1 MKEKR
6 QTKILNSICQCLL
19 DFYSKYYMF
28 GEVGV
33 FLLDRMEN
41 SSMSPFR
48 LKHEHYMQALNDY
61 NCIDLLYAIEQGK
74 WCRIQYKHGMN
85 GEKIELLC
93 YPIEIRVGFR
103 NGRESLVYYE
113 PFKECYTTLRLE
125 FIESI
130 YYCEDQEIRQ
140 VLQKYDERYTNE
152 FIDMEIENARRSI
165 KNSWGI
171 STTVGQQKNAM
182 TPAILH
188 KVKMRIA
195 FDPKM
200 EGFIRRRLQRECR
213 LGQVVVNETEGY
225 IDFEVEVTD
234 AGELIPWVRSF
245 YCRIISCEGIPE
257 DRFEMKKD
265 VEMMLQRIKPD
276 YEEKRKDLSSSMIS
290 QLKLQKDRWQIPNEI
305 QTVFPKGTSA
315 QIHSKIFHEIF
326 SARYYIIAESLMQK
340 YRYNMSGDSFA
351 EEKRNKQIIRAAVR
365 KCEKQIGEN
374 TGRNI
379 NGDVKALL
387 EDPQYGFVIKK
398 ENSKESVNDRKHS
411 EKYNFYELTGKI
423 LDMEEPAFYKD
434 IIPLSEIEKRW
445 LLSVL
450 DDSKVDYFLNREE
463 INAVKKSIQEN
474 VFTDKTFYDKA
485 EHIHMEVLP
494 MKYVKCFDQYHIQDN
509 RKEKEYVMMLAKAI
523 IDRKTV
529 FIRYHTLTGKIKEGN
544 YNPILLEFSKDHN
557 RFQGYFEI
565 SKTNKI
571 VIFNLSNIQNVED
584 TEEKFDIEQAKM
596 NLQNYLKWQGL
607 STEIQFSDEKNTAD
621 RILTELAPWKKK
633 CTYDKNSGIYQLK
646 IDYQRSDQLDLLIRL
661 MGYGST
667 IQFKKKNDPIYI
679 EIKRRLECQ
688 LKCIAENECK

>member
-1 MKEKR
+1 M
-6 QTKILNSICQCLL
+6 
-19 DFYSKYYMF
+19 
-28 GEVGV
+28 
-33 FLLDRMEN
+33 
-41 SSMSPFR
+41 
-48 LKHEHYMQALNDY
+48 
-61 NCIDLLYAIEQGK
+61 
-74 WCRIQYKHGMN
+74 
-85 GEKIELLC
+85 
-93 YPIEIRVGFR
+93 
-103 NGRESLVYYE
+103 
-113 PFKECYTTLRLE
+113 
-125 FIESI
+125 
-130 YYCEDQEIRQ
+130 
-140 VLQKYDERYTNE
+140 
-152 FIDMEIENARRSI
+152 
-165 KNSWGI
+165 
-171 STTVGQQKNAM
+171 
-182 TPAILH
+182 
-188 KVKMRIA
+188 
-195 FDPKM
+195 
-200 EGFIRRRLQRECR
+200 
-213 LGQVVVNETEGY
+213 GQVVVNETEGY

-257 DRFEMKKD
+257 ERFEIKKD
-265 VEMMLQRIKPD
+265 VEMMLQKIKPD
-276 YEEKRKDLSSSMIS
+276 YEEKRKDLSGSMIP
-290 QLKLQKDRWQIPNEI
+290 QLKLQKDRWQIPNKI
-305 QTVFPKGTSA
+305 QTELPKEVSA
-315 QIHSKIFHEIF
+315 QTHSKIFHEIF

-340 YRYNMSGDSFA
+340 YKYHASGDSFA
-351 EEKRNKQIIRAAVR
+351 EEKRNKQIIRAAVK

-379 NGDVKALL
+379 NRDVKALL
-387 EDPQYGFVIKK
+387 EDPQYGFVIEK
-398 ENSKESVNDRKHS
+398 ENSKALADDRKHS
-411 EKYNFYELTGKI
+411 EEEYSKYNFYELTGKI

-596 NLQNYLKWQGL
+596 NLQNYLNWQGL

-646 IDYQRSDQLDLLIRL
+646 IDYQKSDQLDLVIRL

-667 IQFKKKNDPIYI
+667 IQFKKEDDPIYI
-679 EIKRRLECQ
+679 ETKRRLECQ
-688 LKCIAENECK
+688 LKHMAENECK